1 MSLMSCLLKRLRSLE
16 KDEKMSKSIF
26 IILTDCFIIFK
37 CIFNSE
43 TVRYEI
49 FNGARWAHCLVLT
62 WWLVSITKPGT

>member
-1 MSLMSCLLKRLRSLE
+1 MSLMSCLLKRLRNLE

-43 TVRYEI
+43 MVWYEI
-49 FNGARWAHCLVLT
+49 FNRARWAHCLVLT
-62 WWLVSITKPGT
+62 WWLVSITKPNT